1 MPHVHGISLIDEKR
15 FVDFF
20 KNKGEG
26 KTHQYVAVVT
36 RAEYTRKAMSEMK
49 KDFFGGSL
57 KKMLNFFVQEEK
69 LSAEDIQELLHEM
82 EED

>member
-1 MPHVHGISLIDEKR
+1 M
-15 FVDFF
+15 
-20 KNKGEG
+20 
-26 KTHQYVAVVT
+26 VT
-36 RAEYTRKAMSEMK
+36 RAEYTRKAMLEMK

-69 LSAEDIQELLHEM
+69 LTAEDIQELLNEM